1 MGILGG
7 RRQKKEIER
16 EVRFKQGLSRVRS
29 YLQKCNQAQKRY
41 WELGKR
47 ALKLGDRQQFE
58 NIARA
63 YLRTGDT
70 MARWERYLLAMET
83 VAIQRDQV
91 KSTSEFAGSMKA
103 LSDSMMIGAKPEDIT
118 KMQVELERALAR
130 ARTLDET
137 LAAVMDAT
145 SDTIFSAE
153 GLSEDSLKEIE
164 RAMRGEVEYEVGEAA
179 VDERIARGLQRIEEE
194 MRKELK

>member
-1 MGILGG
+1 MGILDG

-16 EVRFKQGLSRVRS
+16 EVRFKQGLARVRS
-29 YLQKCNQAQKRY
+29 YVQKCNQAQKRY
-41 WELGKR
+41 WELGTR
-47 ALKLGDRQQFE
+47 ALKLGDRRQFE

-70 MARWERYLLAMET
+70 MARWERYLVAMET
-83 VAIQRDQV
+83 VSIQRDQV
-91 KSTSEFAGSMKA
+91 KSTGEFAGSMKA
-103 LSDSMMIGAKPEDIT
+103 LSDSMMVGAKAEDIT
-118 KMQVELERALAR
+118 KMQIELERALTR

-153 GLSEDSLKEIE
+153 GLSEDSLKEVE
-164 RAMRGEVEYEVGEAA
+164 TAMRGEVEHEVGEAA
-179 VDERIARGLQRIEEE
+179 VDERIARGLQHIEEE
-194 MRKELK
+194 MKKELK

>member
-1 MGILGG
+1 MGILDG

-16 EVRFKQGLSRVRS
+16 EVRFKQGLGRVRS
-29 YLQKCNQAQKRY
+29 YVQKCNQAQKRY

-58 NIARA
+58 NIARS

-70 MARWERYLLAMET
+70 MSRWERYLLAMET
-83 VAIQRDQV
+83 VSIQRDQV
-91 KSTSEFAGSMKA
+91 KATGEFAGSMKA
-103 LSDSMMIGAKPEDIT
+103 LSDSMMVGAKAEDIT
-118 KMQVELERALAR
+118 KMQIELERALTR

-153 GLSEDSLKEIE
+153 GLSEDSLKEVE
-164 RAMRGEVEYEVGEAA
+164 TAMRGEAEHEVGEAA
-179 VDERIARGLQRIEEE
+179 VDKRIARGLQRIEEE
-194 MRKELK
+194 MNKELK

>member
-1 MGILGG
+1 MGILDG

-29 YLQKCNQAQKRY
+29 YVQKCNQAQKRY

-70 MARWERYLLAMET
+70 IARWERYLLAMET
-83 VAIQRDQV
+83 VSIQRDQV
-91 KSTSEFAGSMKA
+91 KSTGEFAGSMKA
-103 LSDSMMIGAKPEDIT
+103 LSDSMMVGAKPEDIT
-118 KMQVELERALAR
+118 KMQVELERALTR

-153 GLSEDSLKEIE
+153 GLSEDSLKEVE
-164 RAMRGEVEYEVGEAA
+164 TAMRGEVEYEVGEAA

-194 MRKELK
+194 MKKELK

>member
-1 MGILGG
+1 MGILDG

-29 YLQKCNQAQKRY
+29 YLQKCHQAQKRY

-63 YLRTGDT
+63 YLQTGDT
-70 MARWERYLLAMET
+70 ITLWERYLLIMET
-83 VAIQRDQV
+83 ISIQRDQV

-103 LSDSMMIGAKPEDIT
+103 LSDSMMVGAKPEDIT

-145 SDTIFSAE
+145 SETIFSAE
-153 GLSEDSLKEIE
+153 GLSEDSLKEVE
-164 RAMRGEVEYEVGEAA
+164 TAMRGEVEYEVGEAA
-179 VDERIARGLQRIEEE
+179 VDERIARGLQHIEEA
-194 MRKELK
+194 MKKELK